1 MVKESQNLAALFGPE
16 YKGVFD
22 GVTGDISEAAA
33 PQEKMVTGE
42 TKIFPGRKQNNNLVI
57 ISSKSP
63 AEKVKLFKE
72 KGHTIMFIDDPSLD
86 EKFLT
91 QVMLD
96 DKGEGIVLTNVRN
109 GTVAVNGSVCE
120 ITTDIEDAKSLPLID
135 QDVIT
140 IGGVPLQLRVNMKGK
155 GKRRLVELA
164 PEGLGSAAEAPQF
177 PEAKK
182 PKINWD
188 FQFKKAFLQMGESF
202 GQNFKELWQK
212 KNSKTWPQQAL
223 TILSAGI
230 SEIPGW
236 GQMSGLLLLTIG
248 SGMMTAKEIVKFSKL
263 VKGQGRAG
271 IENYAERSALVQSVV
286 AITNVIFGI
295 GGERAGGIRE
305 TGKELNKTEELLLT
319 NKEAALAGVI
329 GGIGAAISLLL
340 LTDFS
345 PLNVIPGM
353 KFGRRLFVPLVTA
366 SIAHSFTVLGA
377 SYYDGLI
384 KKDSSQNETIEKRK
398 EQFVDLCLRVN
409 GPAMQLVTLANLAI
423 GTIESGALEK
433 FSESVKNLFKRD
445 AVAVTS
451 TPTPTETAIPTSTS
465 EEGTLAASLTPTL
478 TATLQAATATGTP
491 PPTETP
497 PSAMPDWQPG
507 QTVDSNLLQKV
518 FNSGGRYDSIQVN
531 IDNDAEPEQVFRFN
545 LDSDTQ
551 PEVWAVKDNQGVWH
565 PWIWEDKGG
574 LYKADL
580 NLDGQIDQGALS
592 YKDLEDNHLLL
603 SWQGAGEERGP
614 LNLEMKD
621 YDLDDDGDNDLLND
635 ADGWYLDRNKNF
647 AFGEG
652 DVRLS
657 EDPVFNSAGNVT
669 KLEAVDGQKWW
680 RGVDGKMIGLVFQDN
695 CWWLD
700 HGGYELDEANPLAT
714 TAFTSGGIE
723 VKAANINNFSLE
735 SGDSEAFRLVLK
747 DAVIQFHGDKGQWQ
761 YDSNG
766 NLVKE
771 GCLLAN
777 DQTLAFD
784 RRIEGQG
791 IMAWQYQLA
800 LNHPDWTPDEVAKA
814 AFLHQSE
821 PINLNLSRPEP
832 YRAPSGSLTFD
843 QLAMGP
849 RGGDEGII
857 MHDVHE
863 VNGNLNATQVA
874 QAAHIA
880 VVNNN
885 ISGSAMIS
893 DVNTTIAR
901 FNLESTFGQIMKE
914 NGIRD
919 EWVSNYARQAAF
931 TAIKDRIGWQI
942 PGDKI
947 FSGALDNNSLQ
958 IFSTHDYSW
967 WEDWLRQNG
976 YIS

>member
-22 GVTGDISEAAA
+22 GVTGDISEAA
-33 PQEKMVTGE
+33 P
-42 TKIFPGRKQNNNLVI
+42 
-57 ISSKSP
+57 P
-63 AEKVKLFKE
+63 AE
-72 KGHTIMFIDDPSLD
+72 
-86 EKFLT
+86 
-91 QVMLD
+91 
-96 DKGEGIVLTNVRN
+96 
-109 GTVAVNGSVCE
+109 
-120 ITTDIEDAKSLPLID
+120 
-135 QDVIT
+135 
-140 IGGVPLQLRVNMKGK
+140 IGG
-155 GKRRLVELA
+155 RLEW
-164 PEGLGSAAEAPQF
+164 
-177 PEAKK
+177 AKK
-182 PKINWD
+182 PKNDWSVSLAEAKQYLSKSWNNFVEAVDESKEVQKIMAGGKDFLINPRIFNPKD
-188 FQFKKAFLQMGESF
+188 SKKLRGIRDISTLMLAAASDVVPGLGLWLAGGNLLVSAGTGIAGAVDKRKQI
-202 GQNFKELWQK
+202 KELRTKDSFSGANQAVLK
-212 KNSKTWPQQAL
+212 KLGLTEEDISNTDNSINELLKLSLINDSAIGKIFGLNKNINLKTSEKIIAGVFGA
-223 TILSAGI
+223 SAAV
-230 SEIPGW
+230 ST
-236 GQMSGLLLLTIG
+236 LLLSELVRFNIPMPVIKTLASRIMTRFITQQLIPRVAVEIAG
-248 SGMMTAKEIVKFSKL
+248 LGIDKAKSG
-263 VKGQGRAG
+263 
-271 IENYAERSALVQSVV
+271 
-286 AITNVIFGI
+286 
-295 GGERAGGIRE
+295 
-305 TGKELNKTEELLLT
+305 
-319 NKEAALAGVI
+319 
-329 GGIGAAISLLL
+329 
-340 LTDFS
+340 D
-345 PLNVIPGM
+345 
-353 KFGRRLFVPLVTA
+353 
-366 SIAHSFTVLGA
+366 
-377 SYYDGLI
+377 
-384 KKDSSQNETIEKRK
+384 
-398 EQFVDLCLRVN
+398 FVDLALS
-409 GPAMQLVTLANLAI
+409 AMSFTFVTLTTGMMAYKGIAAAAAKSHENQP
-423 GTIESGALEK
+423 
-433 FSESVKNLFKRD
+433 V
-445 AVAVTS
+445 S
-451 TPTPTETAIPTSTS
+451 TPASPPTETAIPTSTS
-465 EEGTLAASLTPTL
+465 EEGTLAANLTPTL
-478 TATLQAATATGTP
+478 TVTLQAATATGTP
-491 PPTETP
+491 QPTETLP
-497 PSAMPDWQPG
+497 PPMPDWQPG

-931 TAIKDRIGWQI
+931 TAIKDSIGWQI